1 MEIPFVKYHGAG
13 NDFVI
18 IDSTKST
25 YPLTQAE
32 IAFICHR
39 RFGVG
44 ADGLMLVERS
54 SEADFY
60 MRYFNS
66 DGNESTMCGNGG
78 RCISHYAH
86 SLGLT
91 GSTIT
96 FVGIDGPHQA
106 TLLTPERVKLKM
118 VNVSEA
124 TVEKDFYFL
133 NTGSPHH
140 VIFGKEISDRDVVA
154 EGKAI
159 RYSAKYPR
167 GTNVDFVEELGNNR
181 IYVRTYERG
190 VEDETLSCGTGVVA
204 SAIAAHLKG
213 NKSEHYVIETRGG
226 SLEVSFNHQKG
237 EFFDVYLTGP
247 VKFVF
252 AGSIEV

>member
-18 IDSTKST
+18 IDNTSSI
-25 YPLTQAE
+25 YRLSSDD
-32 IAFICHR
+32 ISFICHR

-44 ADGLMLVERS
+44 ADGLMLVEKS
-54 SEADFY
+54 SEAAFY

-86 SLGLT
+86 SMGLT
-91 GSTIT
+91 GESIS
-96 FVGIDGPHQA
+96 FIGVDGPHEA
-106 TLLTPERVKLKM
+106 KIVASERIKLKM
-118 VNVSEA
+118 KNVNV
-124 TVEKDFYFL
+124 VKNGDGYYFL
-133 NTGSPHH
+133 DTGSPHH
-140 VIFGKEISDRDVVA
+140 VIFKSEVKMLDVVA

-159 RYSAKYPR
+159 RYSDQYPK
-167 GTNVDFVEELGNNR
+167 GTNVDFVEELGQNR
-181 IYVRTYERG
+181 IFVRTYERG

-204 SAIAAHLKG
+204 SAIATYTKG
-213 NKSEHYVIETRGG
+213 NENSNYIIETRGG
-226 SLEVSFNHQKG
+226 TLEVSFNHKKD

-252 AGSIEV
+252 SGKVSL

>member
-1 MEIPFVKYHGAG
+1 MKIPFVKYHGAG

-18 IDSTKST
+18 IDNTNAIYALSS
-25 YPLTQAE
+25 AE
-32 IAFICHR
+32 IAHICHR

-44 ADGLMLVERS
+44 GDGLMLLERS

-66 DGNESTMCGNGG
+66 DGKESTMCGNGG

-91 GSTIT
+91 GDSIS
-96 FVGIDGPHQA
+96 FIGIDGHHQA
-106 TLLTPERVKLKM
+106 TLLSSDIVKLKM
-118 VNVSEA
+118 INVSE
-124 TVEKDFYFL
+124 TVNGNNFYFL

-140 VIFGKEISDRDVVA
+140 VIFGKGIKNRDIVA

-159 RYSAKYPR
+159 RYSEQYPL
-167 GTNVDFVEELGNNR
+167 GTNVDFVEERGENN
-181 IYVRTYERG
+181 IFVRTYERG

-204 SAIAAHLKG
+204 SAIATYLKG
-213 NKSEHYVIETRGG
+213 NKSEHFSVETRGG
-226 SLEVSFNHQKG
+226 SLEVAFNHQKG
-237 EFFDVYLTGP
+237 EFLDIYLTGP

-252 AGSIEV
+252 SGIITE

>member
-1 MEIPFVKYHGAG
+1 MKIPFVKYHGAG

-18 IDSTKST
+18 IDNTKGIYAFS
-25 YPLTQAE
+25 QAK
-32 IAFICHR
+32 IAHICHR
-39 RFGVG
+39 RFGIG
-44 ADGLMLVERS
+44 ADGFMLVERS
-54 SEADFY
+54 AEADFH

-91 GSTIT
+91 GATIS

-106 TLLTPERVKLKM
+106 TLLNPERVKLKM
-118 VNVSEA
+118 VNVSE
-124 TVEKDFYFL
+124 VVEEKDFYFL

-140 VIFGKEISDRDVVA
+140 VIFGNSITDRDIVG

-159 RYSAKYPR
+159 RYSSRYPK

-181 IYVRTYERG
+181 IFVRTYERG
-190 VEDETLSCGTGVVA
+190 VEDETYSCGTGVVA
-204 SAIAAHLKG
+204 SAIATYLKG
-213 NKSEHYVIETRGG
+213 NKSEHFEIETRGG
-226 SLEVSFNHQKG
+226 SLEVDFNHQKG

-252 AGSIEV
+252 SGSIEV